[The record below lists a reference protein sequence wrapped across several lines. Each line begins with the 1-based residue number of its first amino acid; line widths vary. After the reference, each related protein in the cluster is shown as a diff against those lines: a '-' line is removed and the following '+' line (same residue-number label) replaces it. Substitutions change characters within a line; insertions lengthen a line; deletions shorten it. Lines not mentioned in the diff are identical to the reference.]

1 MSEVKVKAPSAWITH
16 LKAFAKE
23 KGIKYS
29 EALKSADAKVGYVA
43 KVKPAKKEKQVVAV
57 KIEKQEKTVEVKEK
71 KPRKSVV
78 KKSKEE
84 VPLEIIEDV
93 KPVAAKKSFKKVST
107 VKAAEA
113 PNPL

>member
-57 KIEKQEKTVEVKEK
+57 KIEKQEKTEVKEK